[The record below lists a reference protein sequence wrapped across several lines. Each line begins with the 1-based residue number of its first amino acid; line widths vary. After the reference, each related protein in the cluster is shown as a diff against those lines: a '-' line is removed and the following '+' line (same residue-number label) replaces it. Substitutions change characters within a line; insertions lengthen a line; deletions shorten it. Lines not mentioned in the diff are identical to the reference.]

1 MKNLHFMKKDI
12 FLNNANLTQKNQY
25 PDKIVE
31 LTTSSG
37 NMFITNFNLSN
48 LHINRKNK
56 SFFPI
61 GINNNTNKTLRQNFK
76 LFPVHKIKLFE
87 NKELEN
93 ITFDIIDVNNN
104 TNNSK
109 KFKRTV
115 NQSSQSEFFNNND
128 DLDSK
133 IAKKHYFKI
142 NELLNKKVAIR
153 INNPKLRKINFKMN
167 PEKNTFLENLLK
179 STNNKTYRKQI
190 NIKLKPL
197 KYYTKSLNNN
207 GTDEIISNDFNFKTR
222 NNSPV
227 FHKIDTFEKNNT
239 YEVIK
244 SFDKRHKI
252 IYANKIIIND
262 NDFINKNNE
271 INDLYIKKR
280 NDKKI
285 SSYDELLNLREK
297 YKNNSNRN
305 RIVKK
310 IKFIS
315 YDDVKKLS
323 KRGFDKMMSRKF
335 KNYKNKL
342 YIAEEKAEKFK
353 KQFLNFMDNKRQ
365 MYEKNKDE
373 VLNDDVI
380 HDK

>member
-61 GINNNTNKTLRQNFK
+61 GINNNTNKTFRQNFK

-285 SSYDELLNLREK
+285 SSYDELLHLREK

-305 RIVKK
+305 RRVKK

-373 VLNDDVI
+373 ILNDDVI

>member
-56 SFFPI
+56 SFFQI
-61 GINNNTNKTLRQNFK
+61 GINNNTNKTFRQNFK

-109 KFKRTV
+109 KFKRTI

-285 SSYDELLNLREK
+285 SSYDELLHLREK

-305 RIVKK
+305 RRVKK

-353 KQFLNFMDNKRQ
+353 KQFVNFMDNKRQ

-373 VLNDDVI
+373 ILNDDVI

>member
-380 HDK
+380 HDI

>member
-61 GINNNTNKTLRQNFK
+61 GINNNTNITFRQNFK

-104 TNNSK
+104 MNNSK
-109 KFKRTV
+109 KFKRTI

-285 SSYDELLNLREK
+285 SSYDELLHLREK

-305 RIVKK
+305 RRVKK

-373 VLNDDVI
+373 ILNDDVI
-380 HDK
+380 HDI

>member
-61 GINNNTNKTLRQNFK
+61 GINYNTNKTFRQNFK

-104 TNNSK
+104 MNNSK
-109 KFKRTV
+109 KFKRTI

-285 SSYDELLNLREK
+285 SSYDELLHLREK

-305 RIVKK
+305 RRVKK

>member
-61 GINNNTNKTLRQNFK
+61 GINYNTNKTFKQNFK

-109 KFKRTV
+109 KFKRTI

-207 GTDEIISNDFNFKTR
+207 GTDDIISNDFNFKTR

-285 SSYDELLNLREK
+285 SSYDELLHLREK

-305 RIVKK
+305 RRVKK

>member
-61 GINNNTNKTLRQNFK
+61 GINNNTNKTFRQNFK

-104 TNNSK
+104 MNNSK
-109 KFKRTV
+109 KFKRTI

-153 INNPKLRKINFKMN
+153 INNPKLR
-167 PEKNTFLENLLK
+167 
-179 STNNKTYRKQI
+179 
-190 NIKLKPL
+190 
-197 KYYTKSLNNN
+197 
-207 GTDEIISNDFNFKTR
+207 
-222 NNSPV
+222 
-227 FHKIDTFEKNNT
+227 
-239 YEVIK
+239 
-244 SFDKRHKI
+244 
-252 IYANKIIIND
+252 
-262 NDFINKNNE
+262 
-271 INDLYIKKR
+271 
-280 NDKKI
+280 
-285 SSYDELLNLREK
+285 
-297 YKNNSNRN
+297 
-305 RIVKK
+305 
-310 IKFIS
+310 
-315 YDDVKKLS
+315 
-323 KRGFDKMMSRKF
+323 
-335 KNYKNKL
+335 
-342 YIAEEKAEKFK
+342 
-353 KQFLNFMDNKRQ
+353 
-365 MYEKNKDE
+365 
-373 VLNDDVI
+373 
-380 HDK
+380 

>member
-56 SFFPI
+56 SFFQI
-61 GINNNTNKTLRQNFK
+61 GINNNTNKTFRQNFK

-109 KFKRTV
+109 KFKRTI

-285 SSYDELLNLREK
+285 SSYDELLHLREK

-305 RIVKK
+305 RRVKK

-353 KQFLNFMDNKRQ
+353 KQFLNFMDDKRQ

-373 VLNDDVI
+373 ILNDDVI